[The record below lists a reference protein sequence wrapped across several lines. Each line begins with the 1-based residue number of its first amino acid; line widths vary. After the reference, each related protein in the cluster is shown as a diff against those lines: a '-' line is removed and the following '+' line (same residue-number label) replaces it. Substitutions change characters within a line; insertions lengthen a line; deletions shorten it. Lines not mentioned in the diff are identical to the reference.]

1 MCRLLTK
8 RKNHLTWNF
17 FWGGGIRMDIGDNKL
32 KKIILAIISLFI
44 VTALFSQE
52 KIKSMVVIS
61 KSENL
66 TDGESL
72 WLPNSV
78 RNKLESNFK
87 TYTNYQMISS
97 NEKLIK
103 DLQRKSETSGFD
115 EDTTIEVGKLTS
127 ASHAIV
133 LSIAKINQSYSVTA
147 EVTNL
152 TTGKLIAKKMISGKS
167 QAEQLFS
174 EAGCAADE
182 ITIDLCEQLA
192 VPLSNTQKYILK
204 FGNTNFSDTEKLAMF
219 NQEIESYNKQITS
232 YNKEIASLSKTTD
245 LSATAQKAKLE
256 SERALAEEKRKVA
269 EANKVRLAEIEKVK
283 AAELLAN
290 NKRSEEQKKKIL
302 DVSKEVNAKVA
313 ELRKMKMNRQS
324 SLGMQRVAELKK
336 ATLIEIRENMKDE
349 QRAIAS
355 KYQKEYEEKI
365 NEINNRPWRAAELSK
380 GQPIPN
386 AIYERNREKESLRID
401 YEIKIKKEQ
410 NSIEEVLSQSEKELL
425 SGISVDLSTLEERT
439 FSANTL
445 NGELIVTIGEYDGLK
460 KSWDIKYSVL
470 CDGIELYSDI
480 GEIKYSDLEAI
491 RPSGMTY
498 KDAVDMYIS
507 LFRCNEPVLTFE
519 VTYKVKAIRH
529 LVSTYEYDFD
539 AIKFFDT
546 TKVTIKEE
554 QVLDGD
560 SFVCGRKKS
569 GVKRFFSPG
578 YDLRTTREKSVEK
591 LIKEN
596 TRKREEAIRE
606 KARKREERKEMRED
620 IAAEF
625 EKKEFLIN
633 FNIGGAFSANY
644 QLSNFQVINDLE
656 AENINNIIYSVS
668 RGFWLLGGNGELGVG
683 VTYKSFGFG
692 GKIYIGFFKDLS
704 SQFEL
709 NFLPIVAQFY
719 LEKHFTSFL
728 SSSGF
733 VMRPQFAIGLG
744 GGGVW
749 GDKVTINRVDYSF
762 EVPAGFIIMASGGL
776 YFDFYLSRNIAI
788 YFAPTM
794 NISALFSYFNNEY
807 KGWSENLFEVR
818 GFFQPS
824 FAVGMR
830 VAPMVRN
837 RYY

>member
-1 MCRLLTK
+1 M
-8 RKNHLTWNF
+8 
-17 FWGGGIRMDIGDNKL
+17 
-32 KKIILAIISLFI
+32 KKIIWVITSLFI

-115 EDTTIEVGKLTS
+115 EDTAIKVGELTS
-127 ASHAIV
+127 ASHAII

-232 YNKEIASLSKTTD
+232 YNKEIALLSKTTD

-256 SERALAEEKRKVA
+256 SERALAEEKRKVV
-269 EANKVRLAEIEKVK
+269 ETNKKRLAEIEKAK
-283 AAELLAN
+283 EAERMDDAE
-290 NKRSEEQKKKIL
+290 RSEEQKKKIL

-380 GQPIPN
+380 GEPIPN
-386 AIYERNREKESLRID
+386 AIYKRNREKESLRID
-401 YEIKIKKEQ
+401 YEIKIKEEQ
-410 NSIEEVLSQSEKELL
+410 NSIERVLSPSEKELL

-445 NGELIVTIGEYDGLK
+445 NGELIVTIGEYDGDDRK

-491 RPSGMTY
+491 RPSGMEY
-498 KDAVDMYIS
+498 NDAVDMYNS

-539 AIKFFDT
+539 AIKVFDT

-578 YDLRTTREKSVEK
+578 YDLRTTR
-591 LIKEN
+591 
-596 TRKREEAIRE
+596 
-606 KARKREERKEMRED
+606 
-620 IAAEF
+620 
-625 EKKEFLIN
+625 
-633 FNIGGAFSANY
+633 
-644 QLSNFQVINDLE
+644 
-656 AENINNIIYSVS
+656 
-668 RGFWLLGGNGELGVG
+668 
-683 VTYKSFGFG
+683 
-692 GKIYIGFFKDLS
+692 
-704 SQFEL
+704 
-709 NFLPIVAQFY
+709 
-719 LEKHFTSFL
+719 
-728 SSSGF
+728 
-733 VMRPQFAIGLG
+733 
-744 GGGVW
+744 
-749 GDKVTINRVDYSF
+749 
-762 EVPAGFIIMASGGL
+762 
-776 YFDFYLSRNIAI
+776 
-788 YFAPTM
+788 
-794 NISALFSYFNNEY
+794 
-807 KGWSENLFEVR
+807 
-818 GFFQPS
+818 
-824 FAVGMR
+824 
-830 VAPMVRN
+830 
-837 RYY
+837 

>member
-1 MCRLLTK
+1 MGGDNLL
-8 RKNHLTWNF
+8 
-17 FWGGGIRMDIGDNKL
+17 WGGFIRMDIGDNKL

-72 WLPNSV
+72 WLRNSV

-127 ASHAIV
+127 ASHAII

-256 SERALAEEKRKVA
+256 SERALAEEKRKVV
-269 EANKVRLAEIEKVK
+269 ETNKKRLAEIEKAK
-283 AAELLAN
+283 EAERMADA
-290 NKRSEEQKKKIL
+290 KRSEEQKKKIL

-324 SLGMQRVAELKK
+324 SLGMQRLTELKK
-336 ATLIEIRENMKDE
+336 AMLIEIRENMKDE
-349 QRAIAS
+349 QEAIAS

-380 GQPIPN
+380 GEPIPN
-386 AIYERNREKESLRID
+386 AIYKRNREKESLRID
-401 YEIKIKKEQ
+401 YEIKIKEEQ
-410 NSIEEVLSQSEKELL
+410 NSIERVLSPSKKELL

-445 NGELIVTIGEYDGLK
+445 NGELIVTIGEYDGIK
-460 KSWDIKYSVL
+460 KSWDIEYSVL

-498 KDAVDMYIS
+498 EDAVDMYIS

-529 LVSTYEYDFD
+529 LVSTYEYNFD
-539 AIKFFDT
+539 AIKVFDT

-554 QVLDGD
+554 QVLDGH

-569 GVKRFFSPG
+569 GLKRFFSPG

-606 KARKREERKEMRED
+606 KARKREETIREKARKREETKEMRAD
-620 IAAEF
+620 IAAEI
-625 EKKEFLIN
+625 EKREFLIN

-644 QLSNFQVINDLE
+644 QLSYFQV
-656 AENINNIIYSVS
+656 ENNTYSVS

-733 VMRPQFAIGLG
+733 VMRPQFAFGFG

-749 GDKVTINRVDYSF
+749 GDKVTINRVDYSLS
-762 EVPAGFIIMASGGL
+762 AGGFVMMASGGL

-788 YFAPTM
+788 YFGPAM
-794 NISALFSYFNNEY
+794 NVSLFNLDPSDDNNLGPSYVNDNEN
-807 KGWSENLFEVR
+807 WSEVR

>member
-1 MCRLLTK
+1 M
-8 RKNHLTWNF
+8 
-17 FWGGGIRMDIGDNKL
+17 
-32 KKIILAIISLFI
+32 KKIILTLVSLFI

-152 TTGKLIAKKMISGKS
+152 TTGKFIAKKMISGKS

-219 NQEIESYNKQITS
+219 NQEIESYNKQIIS
-232 YNKEIASLSKTTD
+232 YNKEIALLSNKTD

-349 QRAIAS
+349 QKAIAS

-386 AIYERNREKESLRID
+386 AIYKRDKEKESLRIN
-401 YEIKIKKEQ
+401 YEKKIEEEQ
-410 NSIEEVLSQSEKELL
+410 NSIERVLSPSEKELL

-445 NGELIVTIGEYDGLK
+445 NGELIVTIGEFDGIK

-498 KDAVDMYIS
+498 EDAVDMYNS

-529 LVSTYEYDFD
+529 LVSTYEYNFD
-539 AIKFFDT
+539 AIKVFDT

-554 QVLDGD
+554 QVLDGH

-569 GVKRFFSPG
+569 GVKRFFPPG

-606 KARKREERKEMRED
+606 KARKREELAREKIERNQMRED
-620 IAAEF
+620 IATAI
-625 EKKEFLIN
+625 KENKIFY
-633 FNIGGAFSANY
+633 FNAGGAFSANY
-644 QLSNFQVINDLE
+644 QLSYFEAKNNNNND
-656 AENINNIIYSVS
+656 IYSIS
-668 RGFWLLGGNGELGVG
+668 RGFWLLGGSGELGVG
-683 VTYKSFGFG
+683 GTYKSFGCG
-692 GKIYIGFFKDLS
+692 CRIYIGFFKNLS

-733 VMRPQFAIGLG
+733 VMRPQFAIGIG

-749 GDKVTINRVDYSF
+749 GDKVTINRIDYSF
-762 EVPAGFIIMASGGL
+762 TIPAGFIIMASGGL

-788 YFAPTM
+788 YFGPAM
-794 NISALFSYFNNEY
+794 NVSALFSMSSNEY
-807 KGWSENLFEVR
+807 EEYELRIKEDVFEIR

-830 VAPMVRN
+830 FFIIGSKAKNKYFRN

>member
-1 MCRLLTK
+1 
-8 RKNHLTWNF
+8 
-17 FWGGGIRMDIGDNKL
+17 MDIGDNKL
-32 KKIILAIISLFI
+32 KKIIWVITSLFI

-152 TTGKLIAKKMISGKS
+152 TTGKFIAKKMISGKS

-256 SERALAEEKRKVA
+256 SERALAEEKRKVV
-269 EANKVRLAEIEKVK
+269 ETNKKRLAEIEKAK
-283 AAELLAN
+283 EAERMADAA
-290 NKRSEEQKKKIL
+290 RSEEQKKKIL

-324 SLGMQRVAELKK
+324 SLGMQRLTELKK

-349 QRAIAS
+349 QEAIAS

-380 GQPIPN
+380 GEPIPN
-386 AIYERNREKESLRID
+386 AIYKRNREKESLRID
-401 YEIKIKKEQ
+401 YEIKIKEEQ
-410 NSIEEVLSQSEKELL
+410 NSIERVLSPSEKELL

-445 NGELIVTIGEYDGLK
+445 NGELIVTIGEYDGIK
-460 KSWDIKYSVL
+460 KSWDIEYSVL

-498 KDAVDMYIS
+498 EDAVDMYIS

-529 LVSTYEYDFD
+529 LVSTYEYNFD
-539 AIKFFDT
+539 AIKVFDT

-554 QVLDGD
+554 QVLDGH

-596 TRKREEAIRE
+596 TRKREEAIKENTKKREEAIRE
-606 KARKREERKEMRED
+606 KARKREEARRENTRKREERKEMREN
-620 IAAEF
+620 IATAIEENKIF
-625 EKKEFLIN
+625 Y
-633 FNIGGAFSANY
+633 FNAGGAFSANY
-644 QLSNFQVINDLE
+644 HISYFEVKNDLE

-683 VTYKSFGFG
+683 GTYKSFGLG

-728 SSSGF
+728 SSFGF

-794 NISALFSYFNNEY
+794 NISALFSFLDNKY

>member
-1 MCRLLTK
+1 MES
-8 RKNHLTWNF
+8 
-17 FWGGGIRMDIGDNKL
+17 GGLYPYGLGDNKL

-66 TDGESL
+66 NAGESA

-78 RNKLESNFK
+78 RDKLESNFQ

-115 EDTTIEVGKLTS
+115 EDTAIKVGKLTS
-127 ASHAIV
+127 ASHAMILRIV
-133 LSIAKINQSYSVTA
+133 KSEQSYSVTA
-147 EVTNL
+147 EVANL
-152 TTGKLIAKKMISGKS
+152 TTGKVIAKKMISGKS

-182 ITIDLCEQLA
+182 ITIDLCEQLS

-204 FGNTNFSDTEKLAMF
+204 FGNANFSDTEKLAMF
-219 NQEIESYNKQITS
+219 NQEIENYNKQIIS
-232 YNKEIASLSKTTD
+232 YNKEIALLSNKTD

-349 QRAIAS
+349 QKAIAS

-380 GQPIPN
+380 GEPIPN
-386 AIYERNREKESLRID
+386 AIYKRNREKESLRID
-401 YEIKIKKEQ
+401 YEIKIKEEQ
-410 NSIEEVLSQSEKELL
+410 NSIERVLSPSEKELL

-460 KSWDIKYSVL
+460 ESWDIEYSVL

-491 RPSGMTY
+491 RPSGMKY
-498 KDAVDMYIS
+498 EDAVDMYIS

-529 LVSTYEYDFD
+529 LVSTYEYNFD
-539 AIKFFDT
+539 AIKVFDT

-554 QVLDGD
+554 QVLDGH

-596 TRKREEAIRE
+596 TKKREEAIRE
-606 KARKREERKEMRED
+606 KARKREEARRENTRKREERKEMRED
-620 IAAEF
+620 VATAIEENKIF
-625 EKKEFLIN
+625 Y
-633 FNIGGAFSANY
+633 FNAGGAFSANY
-644 QLSNFQVINDLE
+644 QLSYFEAKNNNND
-656 AENINNIIYSVS
+656 IYSIS

-683 VTYKSFGFG
+683 GTYKSFGFG

-794 NISALFSYFNNEY
+794 NISALFSSLCNEY
-807 KGWSENLFEVR
+807 KGWCEDLFEVR

-830 VAPMVRN
+830 VAPMVRKGN